1 MGLQCEKKTPITRPE
16 KVSLQRR
23 NRVIS
28 GFTTDKSWNEKT
40 LNNKVKPQFP
50 ERLCK
55 GIEFEF
61 VKNVSGV
68 PVKPIFASGVRING
82 NILLK
87 GIAST
92 GVVYVRLL
100 VEVDPDEVRI
110 RTGHGKPGKSW
121 NFIISFSRPGKS

>member
-1 MGLQCEKKTPITRPE
+1 MLLVDLQLTKVGMKKT
-16 KVSLQRR
+16 LY
-23 NRVIS
+23 
-28 GFTTDKSWNEKT
+28 
-40 LNNKVKPQFP
+40 NKVKAQFP
-50 ERLCK
+50 EELCK

-61 VKNVSGV
+61 VKNGVS
-68 PVKPIFASGVRING
+68 VKPIFASGIRINE

-100 VEVDPDEVRI
+100 VEDDPDEVRI
-110 RTGHGKPGKSW
+110 PTGHGKPGKSW